1 MADFLVLGAGMVGVS
16 TALAL
21 QEQGHAVILVDRK
34 APGRETSF
42 GNAGI
47 IQAEAAEPYALP
59 RDPLTLLRF
68 ALGRTNDVT
77 WSMGGVA
84 EMLPAL
90 WRYFRNSTPA
100 RHAEISRTYVRLTER
115 STQDHAPLIA
125 EAGLENLMTR
135 EGLGVLYRDA
145 AEYGAAVADAERV
158 SATYGTRFR
167 AVDGAD
173 YAREDPALIKAPAG
187 VIHWTD
193 SWSCAS
199 PGALTEGYAAL
210 FARRGGR
217 ILTGDAASLQQAGSG
232 WQVETVEGA
241 VTAEQAVIALGPWS
255 PRVLSRFGYRIPM
268 VYKRGYHGH
277 FAAPR
282 SPVRP
287 FLDVANGIVVAPM
300 TDGLRLATGAALVTR
315 QSVPDPRQLDRGR
328 DGISDLIE
336 VGERIREPQWS
347 GARPC
352 LPDMLP
358 MVGPAPRHAGLWM
371 NFGHGHQGF
380 TLGPTTGSLLAQMV
394 AGETPG
400 GFDALL
406 PKKRLQR

>member
-1 MADFLVLGAGMVGVS
+1 MADFLVLSAGMVGVS

-21 QEQGHAVILVDRK
+21 QEQGHAVTLVDRK

-77 WSMGGVA
+77 WSMGGVT

-90 WRYFRNSTPA
+90 WRYFLNSTPA
-100 RHAEISRTYVRLTER
+100 RHAEISRTYVKLTER
-115 STQDHAPLIA
+115 STRDHRPLI
-125 EAGLENLMTR
+125 EAAGMENLIARDGM
-135 EGLGVLYRDA
+135 GLLYRNRA
-145 AEYGAAVADAERV
+145 AYEDAVADAERV
-158 SATYGTRFR
+158 GRTYGTRFR

-173 YAREDPALIKAPAG
+173 YASEDPALLKAPAG
-187 VIHWTD
+187 VIHWLD

-199 PGALTEGYAAL
+199 PGGLTAGYAEL
-210 FARRGGR
+210 LVRRGGR
-217 ILTGDAASLQQAGSG
+217 LLTGDAASLRQADKG
-232 WQVETVEGA
+232 WQVDAVEGA
-241 VTAEQAVIALGPWS
+241 VSAEQAVIALGPWS
-255 PRVLSRFGYRIPM
+255 PRLLSRFGYRIPM

-277 FAAPR
+277 FKAPR

-287 FLDVANGIVVAPM
+287 FLDVANGIVAAPM
-300 TDGLRLATGAALVTR
+300 TGGLRLATGAALVTR
-315 QSVPDPRQLDRGR
+315 ESGPDTRQLERGKA
-328 DGISDLIE
+328 GISDLIE
-336 VGERIREPQWS
+336 IGARVDEPQWS

-358 MVGPAPRHAGLWM
+358 LVGAAPRHAGLWM

-380 TLGPTTGSLLAQMV
+380 TLGPTTGALLAQMV
-394 AGETPG
+394 AGQPED

-406 PKKRLQR
+406 PAKRVA

>member
-21 QEQGHAVILVDRK
+21 QEQGHAVTLVDRK

-77 WSMGGVA
+77 WSMGGVT

-90 WRYFRNSTPA
+90 WRYFLNSTPA
-100 RHAEISRTYVRLTER
+100 RHAEISRTYVKLTER
-115 STQDHAPLIA
+115 STRDHRRLIEAAGMENLIA
-125 EAGLENLMTR
+125 RDGMGL
-135 EGLGVLYRDA
+135 LYRDRA
-145 AEYGAAVADAERV
+145 AYEDAVADAERV
-158 SATYGTRFR
+158 GRTYGTRFR

-173 YAREDPALIKAPAG
+173 YAREDPALLKAPAG
-187 VIHWTD
+187 VIHWLD

-199 PGALTEGYAAL
+199 PGGLTAGYAEL
-210 FARRGGR
+210 LVRRGGR
-217 ILTGDAASLQQAGSG
+217 LLTGDAASLRQAGNG
-232 WQVETVEGA
+232 WQVDTVEGA
-241 VTAEQAVIALGPWS
+241 VSAEQAVIALGPWS
-255 PRVLSRFGYRIPM
+255 PRLLSRFGYRIPM

-277 FAAPR
+277 FEAPR

-287 FLDVANGIVVAPM
+287 FLDVANGIVAAPM
-300 TDGLRLATGAALVTR
+300 TGGLRLATGAALVTR
-315 QSVPDPRQLDRGR
+315 ESAPDTRQLERGKA
-328 DGISDLIE
+328 GISDLIE
-336 VGERIREPQWS
+336 IGARVDEPQWS

-358 MVGPAPRHAGLWM
+358 LVGAAPRHAGLWM

-380 TLGPTTGSLLAQMV
+380 TLGPTTGALLAQMV
-394 AGETPG
+394 AGQPED
-400 GFDALL
+400 GFGALL
-406 PKKRLQR
+406 PAKRVA

>member
-21 QEQGHAVILVDRK
+21 QEQGHAVTLVDRK

-77 WSMGGVA
+77 WSMAGVT

-90 WRYFRNSTPA
+90 WRYFQNSTPA
-100 RHAEISRTYVRLTER
+100 RHAEISRTYVKLTER
-115 STQDHAPLIA
+115 STRDHTPLI
-125 EAGLENLMTR
+125 EAAGMENLIARDGM
-135 EGLGVLYRDA
+135 GLLYRDRA
-145 AEYGAAVADAERV
+145 GYEDAVADAERV
-158 SATYGTRFR
+158 ARTYGTRFR
-167 AVDGAD
+167 AVEGTD
-173 YAREDPALIKAPAG
+173 YAREDPALLRAPAG
-187 VIHWTD
+187 VIHWLD

-199 PGALTEGYAAL
+199 PGGLTAGYAEL
-210 FARRGGR
+210 LVRRGGR
-217 ILTGDAASLQQAGSG
+217 LLTGDAASLRQAGNG
-232 WQVETVEGA
+232 WQVDTGEGTVS
-241 VTAEQAVIALGPWS
+241 AEQAVIALGPWS
-255 PRVLSRFGYRIPM
+255 PRLLSRFGYRIPM

-277 FAAPR
+277 FEAPR
-282 SPVRP
+282 TPVRP
-287 FLDVANGIVVAPM
+287 FLDVANGIVAAPM
-300 TDGLRLATGAALVTR
+300 TGGLRLATGAALVTR
-315 QSVPDPRQLDRGR
+315 ESAPDTRQLERGKA
-328 DGISDLIE
+328 GISDLIE
-336 VGERIREPQWS
+336 IGTRVDEPQWS

-358 MVGPAPRHAGLWM
+358 LVGAAPRHAGLWM

-380 TLGPTTGSLLAQMV
+380 TLGPTTGALLAQMV
-394 AGETPG
+394 AGQPDD

-406 PKKRLQR
+406 PAKRVA